1 MKKLLA
7 LVMAI
12 AMLASLVVIPAV
24 AEEMPTITMI
34 YSGDNNPP
42 DDNDIIVELRNRLG
56 VNLQITYV
64 SSGDYATKINT
75 MMASDTLPDIFM
87 NISGQDLLDLV
98 AAGKILNW
106 EPYLAEY
113 GKNILAKVDVE
124 DMRKAPAN
132 KDGLFAAINYGG
144 AYHQTLSVRKDWLQA
159 VGMEVPTTLEEYYD
173 LMVAFTKND
182 PDGNG
187 QDDTFGMG
195 FMMNANAFKGIFA
208 AYDIPFGSWGQ
219 AIQLEDGTVTT
230 VMKHPKFLE
239 AMTYIN
245 KLYQEGLIDPDFVN
259 LTNMQMF
266 EQLWNNKVGV
276 LGWEAVGPT
285 NNWYPGRY
293 TFEVDPEPANEFD
306 FIMLNGKGGEKK
318 YPDYNSAKWVINA
331 KCANPELALKV
342 IDYMWYSE
350 EGDELCYLGVEGK
363 HFEWVDKANGKYQR
377 LGIYTDDTVQ
387 RAAGCWVYKGL
398 FHPTNCEVR
407 VMNAL
412 TQKSLADTSAAAI
425 EWPYIMGVLE
435 TRTEYGADL
444 DALVQECFA
453 NMVVAKDGLEGMLAE
468 YITRWEDE
476 GGLDYEEEAT
486 AAYAAQ

>member
-7 LVMAI
+7 LVMTI
-12 AMLASLVVIPAV
+12 ALLASLVVIPAV
-24 AEEMPTITMI
+24 AEEMPTITMV

-64 SSGDYATKINT
+64 SGGDYATKLNT
-75 MMASDTLPDIFM
+75 MMASDTLPDIIM
-87 NISGQDLLDLV
+87 NVSGQNLLDLV
-98 AAGKILNW
+98 AAGKLLNW

-113 GKNILAKVDVE
+113 GQNILAKTDVE
-124 DMRKAPAN
+124 DMKKAPAN
-132 KDGLFAAINYGG
+132 KDGLYAGISYG
-144 AYHQTLSVRKDWLQA
+144 AMYHKTLSVRKDWLQA
-159 VGMEVPTTLEEYYD
+159 VGMEVPTNLDEYYEV
-173 LMVAFTKND
+173 MKAFTKND

-187 QDDTFGMG
+187 QDDTYGMAFG
-195 FMMNANAFKGIFA
+195 MNANFWTGIFA
-208 AYDIPFGSWGQ
+208 GYGIPMSGWDQ

-230 VMKHPKFLE
+230 VMKHPEFLN
-239 AMTYIN
+239 AMTYLN
-245 KLYQEGLIDPDFVN
+245 KLYQEGLVDPDFVN
-259 LTNMQMF
+259 LTNMQCF

-306 FIMLNGKGGEKK
+306 FITLNGKSAWKI
-318 YPDYNSAKWVINA
+318 YPNYNHASWCINA
-331 KCANPELALKV
+331 KCANPEAAVKV
-342 IDYMWYSE
+342 VDYMWYSE

-398 FHPTNCEVR
+398 FNTTNCEVR

-412 TQKSLADTSAAAI
+412 TQKSLADAAAASI
-425 EWPYIMGVLE
+425 EYPYISAVLE

-453 NMVVAKDGLEGMLAE
+453 TMVVADGGLDTILADF
-468 YITRWEDE
+468 ITRWEDE